1 MILEDD
7 SFNGV
12 EYLEIDYLFWNSW
25 KRITISVP
33 LNKRE
38 NFAVAAINDTEIV
51 ILGGKIQYSRVE
63 SNWYFPDDDNF
74 YDNVQLQEQKPKP
87 NLDEL
92 LPLIFNTED

>member
-25 KRITISVP
+25 KRIIISYP

-51 ILGGKIQYSRVE
+51 ILGEKTH
-63 SNWYFPDDDNF
+63 DH
-74 YDNVQLQEQKPKP
+74 
-87 NLDEL
+87 LDEL
-92 LPLIFNTED
+92 PPLIFNTED